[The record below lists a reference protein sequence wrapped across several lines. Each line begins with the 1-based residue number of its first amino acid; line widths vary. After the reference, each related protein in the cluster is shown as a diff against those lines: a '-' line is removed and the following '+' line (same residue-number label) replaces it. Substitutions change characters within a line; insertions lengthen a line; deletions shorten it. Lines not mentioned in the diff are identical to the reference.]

1 MEKGW
6 IRKVIVSN
14 ILQQQ
19 ALRKINERCQAARQ
33 STCDEKMLKIKNL
46 EYLLVCAKRFF
57 KNLRAVPLK

>member
-1 MEKGW
+1 
-6 IRKVIVSN
+6 VSN
-14 ILQQQ
+14 ILQHQ

-46 EYLLVCAKRFF
+46 EYLLVCAKRLF